1 MNIIKHRIN
10 QIKFY
15 LGKYGF
21 TKTVKKCIKT
31 VLRKVIRFLKGEKDL
46 QYGDYGGWIKFNEP
60 KDADLKLQIK
70 KIFKISPKISV
81 IVPMYNTKEK
91 FFKDLINSMINQ
103 TYANWE
109 LCLAD
114 GSPKLN
120 ENLKKMAEKDERIKY
135 NFLGKNEGISGNTNE
150 AIKMATGDYV
160 GFLDHDDILSE
171 EALFQVVKVINQD
184 LKTDFI
190 YTDEDKIDE
199 NYERFEPYFKPD
211 YSPETLECNNYIT
224 HFVVVKKEI
233 IEKIG
238 KLNSEFNGAQDF
250 DFVLRATKVANKIIH
265 ISKVLYHWRVHKNS
279 TAYIA
284 DTKNYAFEA
293 GKKVIEADLKREGK
307 SATVEFGQEVP
318 GIYKIKYEVIGNPK
332 VSILIPNKD
341 NIKLLKKCITSIL
354 KFTTYENYEIN
365 IIENNSEKKETFK
378 YYEELVKNSKIKI
391 LNFNK
396 HTVFDINGEKSLENK
411 TLSKGLE
418 KNNIEKNI
426 ENIETKENELQ
437 KVSEFNY
444 SALINFGVKNV
455 DGEFVLQLNND
466 TKLITK
472 DWLELFIGYAQN
484 SEIGAVGA
492 RLYYEDKTIQHAGII
507 VGVSGIAGNALVNL
521 PYGKHV
527 YFGREAATR
536 NVLAVTG
543 ACLFARRSLYYEVGF
558 MDEKEF
564 KVAFNDVD
572 FCLKLYE
579 NGYRNVYNPYIELI
593 HYESKSRGYEISE
606 EKEERFEKEANNFK
620 RKWSKYIKYDPYY
633 NKNLSRKTVNYD
645 IVE

>member
-1 MNIIKHRIN
+1 MSIRSNIEKV
-10 QIKFY
+10 KFY
-15 LGKYGF
+15 IKRYGF
-21 TKTVKKCIKT
+21 FSTLKKVFK
-31 VLRKVIRFLKGEKDL
+31 R
-46 QYGDYGGWIKFNEP
+46 
-60 KDADLKLQIK
+60 
-70 KIFKISPKISV
+70 IFKIKENRKTNQEAYQIWIEKNTPNEDELEKQKTTNFIYAPKISV
-81 IVPMYNTKEK
+81 VVPMYNTDEK
-91 FFKDLINSMINQ
+91 FFQDLIESLNNQ

-114 GSPKLN
+114 GSPKKN
-120 ENLKKMAEKDERIKY
+120 ENLEKYYEKNEKIKY
-135 NFLGKNEGISGNTNE
+135 NFLGKNEGISENTNE

-250 DFVLRATKVANKIIH
+250 DFVLRATKVANKITH

-396 HTVFDINGEKSLENK
+396 HTVFDINGEKRLENK
-411 TLSKGLE
+411 TLNKDLE
-418 KNNIEKNI
+418 KNSIEKNI

-472 DWLELFIGYAQN
+472 DWLEIFIGYAQN

-521 PYGKHV
+521 PYGKHA

>member
-1 MNIIKHRIN
+1 MSIRSNIEKV
-10 QIKFY
+10 KFY
-15 LGKYGF
+15 IKRYGF
-21 TKTVKKCIKT
+21 FSTLKKVFK
-31 VLRKVIRFLKGEKDL
+31 R
-46 QYGDYGGWIKFNEP
+46 
-60 KDADLKLQIK
+60 
-70 KIFKISPKISV
+70 IFKIKENRKTNQEAYQIWMEKNTPNEDELEKQKTTKFTYAPKISV
-81 IVPMYNTKEK
+81 VVPMYNTDEK
-91 FFKDLINSMINQ
+91 FFQDLIESLNNQ

-114 GSPKLN
+114 GSPKKN
-120 ENLKKMAEKDERIKY
+120 ENLEKYYEKNEKIKY
-135 NFLGKNEGISGNTNE
+135 NFLRKNEGISENTNE

-250 DFVLRATKVANKIIH
+250 DFVLRATKVANKITH

-411 TLSKGLE
+411 TLNKGLE

-521 PYGKHV
+521 PYGKHA

>member
-1 MNIIKHRIN
+1 MSIRSNIEKV
-10 QIKFY
+10 KFY
-15 LGKYGF
+15 IKRYGF
-21 TKTVKKCIKT
+21 FSTLKKVFK
-31 VLRKVIRFLKGEKDL
+31 R
-46 QYGDYGGWIKFNEP
+46 
-60 KDADLKLQIK
+60 
-70 KIFKISPKISV
+70 IFKIKENRKTNQEAYQIWIEKNTPNEDELEKQKTTKFTYAPKISV
-81 IVPMYNTKEK
+81 VVPMYNTDEK
-91 FFKDLINSMINQ
+91 FFQDLIESLNNQ

-114 GSPKLN
+114 GSPKKN
-120 ENLKKMAEKDERIKY
+120 ENLEKYYEKNKKIKY
-135 NFLGKNEGISGNTNE
+135 NFLGKNEGISENTNE

-507 VGVSGIAGNALVNL
+507 VGVSEIAGNALVNL
-521 PYGKHV
+521 PYGKHA

>member
-1 MNIIKHRIN
+1 MSIRSNIEKV
-10 QIKFY
+10 KFY
-15 LGKYGF
+15 IKRYGF
-21 TKTVKKCIKT
+21 FSTFKKVFK
-31 VLRKVIRFLKGEKDL
+31 R
-46 QYGDYGGWIKFNEP
+46 
-60 KDADLKLQIK
+60 
-70 KIFKISPKISV
+70 IFKIKENRKTNQEAYQIWMEKNTPNEDELEKQKTTKFTYAPKISV
-81 IVPMYNTKEK
+81 VVPMYNTDEK
-91 FFKDLINSMINQ
+91 FFQDLIESLNNQ

-114 GSPKLN
+114 GSPKKN
-120 ENLKKMAEKDERIKY
+120 ENLEKYYEKNKKIKY
-135 NFLGKNEGISGNTNE
+135 NFLGKNEGISENTNE

-411 TLSKGLE
+411 TLNKGLE

-521 PYGKHV
+521 PYGKHA

>member
-1 MNIIKHRIN
+1 MSIRSNIEKV
-10 QIKFY
+10 KFY
-15 LGKYGF
+15 IKRYGF
-21 TKTVKKCIKT
+21 FSTFKKVFK
-31 VLRKVIRFLKGEKDL
+31 R
-46 QYGDYGGWIKFNEP
+46 
-60 KDADLKLQIK
+60 
-70 KIFKISPKISV
+70 IFKIKENRKTNQEAYQIWMEKNTPNEDELEKQKTTKFTYAPKISV
-81 IVPMYNTKEK
+81 VVPMYNTDEK
-91 FFKDLINSMINQ
+91 FFQDLIESLNNQ

-114 GSPKLN
+114 GSPKKN
-120 ENLKKMAEKDERIKY
+120 ENLEKYYEKNKKIKY
-135 NFLGKNEGISGNTNE
+135 NFLGKNEGISENTNE

-250 DFVLRATKVANKIIH
+250 DFVLRATKVANKITH

-411 TLSKGLE
+411 TLNKDLE

-521 PYGKHV
+521 PYGKHA

-579 NGYRNVYNPYIELI
+579 NGYRNVYNPYVELI

>member
-1 MNIIKHRIN
+1 MSIRSNIEKV
-10 QIKFY
+10 KFY
-15 LGKYGF
+15 IKRYGF
-21 TKTVKKCIKT
+21 FSTLKKVFK
-31 VLRKVIRFLKGEKDL
+31 R
-46 QYGDYGGWIKFNEP
+46 
-60 KDADLKLQIK
+60 
-70 KIFKISPKISV
+70 IFKIKENRKTNQEAYQIWIEKNTPNEDELEKQKTTKFIYAPKISV
-81 IVPMYNTKEK
+81 VVPMYNTDEK
-91 FFKDLINSMINQ
+91 FFQDLIESLNNQ

-114 GSPKLN
+114 GSPKKN
-120 ENLKKMAEKDERIKY
+120 ENLEKYYEKNKKIKY
-135 NFLGKNEGISGNTNE
+135 NFLGKNEGISENTNE

-250 DFVLRATKVANKIIH
+250 DFVLRATKVANKIKH

-411 TLSKGLE
+411 TLNKGLE

-521 PYGKHV
+521 PYGKHA